1 MGIKKK
7 KGEIKGFS
15 KNDKYQYPNRR
26 WFINENMSVS
36 RTQILTFMQNT
47 QPAVSVNLHI
57 TKLH

>member
-26 WFINENMSVS
+26 WFINKNMSVS